1 MPFTQNAHDSLPVLS
16 FFFDVWR
23 LAVKSGAW
31 ILLTNKFSALIKRN
45 SLYVATIFGGAFA
58 FQAFFDSAITR
69 WYEQHNKGK
78 LWKDVKPRF
87 LEGGDDE
94 DEEE

>member
-1 MPFTQNAHDSLPVLS
+1 MDTDRISSTPHPSTKPLS
-16 FFFDVWR
+16 EIVIHTH
-23 LAVKSGAW
+23 KM
-31 ILLTNKFSALIKRN
+31 FSALIKRN